1 MYIYICQVNLFIDF
15 CMLVVCMYVSMYC
28 TILYVCTISNVF
40 YNKID
45 STVSFENLRR
55 YIHSYIHTYAF

>member
-1 MYIYICQVNLFIDF
+1 
-15 CMLVVCMYVSMYC
+15 MLVVCMYVSMYC